1 MILIFIVIT
10 LITLI
15 QVSNSTDKIH
25 RIILFKNES
34 HLKELKMD
42 IYNMI
47 EAKFIENDILSTV
60 VSYSGGCEKHEF
72 SLGATLGFA
81 NTDLSPQANLVLGHE
96 SNGDTCKKIIRE
108 RLVFDLSPLK
118 EKCQQVYGVKAD
130 SMMLHLMNTTIT
142 VKYNFK

>member
-1 MILIFIVIT
+1 
-10 LITLI
+10 
-15 QVSNSTDKIH
+15 
-25 RIILFKNES
+25 
-34 HLKELKMD
+34 
-42 IYNMI
+42 MI

-72 SLGATLGFA
+72 SLGAALGFA